1 MTAPLQGVKN
11 RARTFQRHWRLI
23 LIIGFVAGFLACWSG
38 IPGRGEKQIRYVL
51 THRFAVEDPQFLRSM
66 GQLLGPAILPGNRVT
81 ALQNGNQ
88 IFPAMLNAIRGA
100 HESITFETYIYWS
113 GDIGRQFS
121 EA

>member
-1 MTAPLQGVKN
+1 ML
-11 RARTFQRHWRLI
+11 L
-23 LIIGFVAGFLACWSG
+23 AGFALGYLISCSG
-38 IPGRGEKQIRYVL
+38 LPGHGERQIRYEM

-81 ALQNGNQ
+81 ALENGNQ